1 MSGVVTVGGSENN
14 SLMLLLAS
22 KKKHE
27 IKAFLRKKTFLKGTP
42 KAEKAVKSTDRRLTI
57 PKTKK
62 TARKPGQ
69 RKRVKC
75 SKTKKC

>member
-1 MSGVVTVGGSENN
+1 
-14 SLMLLLAS
+14 
-22 KKKHE
+22 
-27 IKAFLRKKTFLKGTP
+27 LRKKNFLKGTP
-42 KAEKAVKSTDRRLTI
+42 KAEKAVKSTDGRLTI
-57 PKTKK
+57 PKIQK